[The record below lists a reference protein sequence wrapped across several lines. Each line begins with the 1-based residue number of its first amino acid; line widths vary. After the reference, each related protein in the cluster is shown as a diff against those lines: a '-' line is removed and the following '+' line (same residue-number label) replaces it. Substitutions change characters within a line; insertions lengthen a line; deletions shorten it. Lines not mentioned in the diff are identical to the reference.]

1 MIKILLER
9 LSERFELAEER
20 IYELENGSVEVM
32 KQEQR
37 EKRMKENKQS
47 LREIQNTSKCTNIC
61 IRRVPQGKKK
71 KRVPQG
77 KKKER
82 SRKKYLKKGWL
93 KFKNT

>member
-1 MIKILLER
+1 MQKK
-9 LSERFELAEER
+9 R

-61 IRRVPQGKKK
+61 IRSTTR
-71 KRVPQG
+71 
-77 KKKER
+77 KKKEYHKER
-82 SRKKYLKKGWL
+82 RKEQKKKYLKKGWL